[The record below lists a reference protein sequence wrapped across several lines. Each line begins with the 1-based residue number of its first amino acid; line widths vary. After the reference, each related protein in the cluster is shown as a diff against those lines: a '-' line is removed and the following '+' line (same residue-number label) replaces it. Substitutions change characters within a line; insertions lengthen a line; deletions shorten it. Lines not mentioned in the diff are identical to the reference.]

1 MRHTGAFLLPVILAV
16 SACLAGTCA
25 QHGTD
30 TEAEGVDFGDA
41 QVELHGGRERIVCL
55 WSNLP
60 SSLKMIRIS
69 LGGGKEEILDIPVSS
84 PAGSRSISAIA
95 EGSYDARISFIDGEG
110 ILRDGLE
117 DVPVMVYGEKYEA
130 SLPDE
135 VRQADVSFKGPFA
148 WLSFESPSDIP
159 QGYLHDEI
167 EMTASGIPSAVATS
181 ASDTLLCD
189 LEGGIL
195 VRPVFCPDEVTGDL
209 FRGGGKHFDNESYR
223 VPETLNRTVDG
234 YRGIWFDLGQASDY
248 GSKYSGGLGTYTM
261 KHIPM
266 SIYAP
271 EVDRTYFVYGG
282 TPDESRK
289 YLLCMIGCYDHRTR
303 RLQKPRVV
311 MDKGISGVS
320 DPHDD
325 PTLQIDRDGYIWVFV
340 SGRGNKRPGVRY
352 RSVNPYDI
360 SAFEY
365 VNESIM
371 AYPQVMYHKD
381 KGFFLFFTRYDGT
394 RQLFW
399 QTSEDGI
406 TWSDYRQ
413 LASIKEEGDKNSG
426 HYQVSNICGTK
437 LCTAFNRHINGNV
450 DTRTN
455 VYYLQSTDWGET
467 WTTVDGTPVEIP
479 VTKWDSNC
487 LVRDY
492 QHTDLTHNCYIKDLN
507 FDLAGNPVILYLTS
521 RNHKTGPEG
530 GTRQW
535 HTLHWSGTQWE
546 ESLITTSTHCYDS
559 GSLWIEG
566 QDWVVIAPTD
576 AGPTYW
582 GAGGEVV
589 KWRSTDQGKTWIR
602 EKALTSGSALNHTY
616 MRRPWNCADGF
627 YSFWADGDPDR
638 FTRSS
643 LYFCDKAGKVWKM
656 PYSFTSEWAD
666 PE

>member
-1 MRHTGAFLLPVILAV
+1 MKHFGAFPVAAILAA
-16 SACLAGTCA
+16 SACLTIGCA
-25 QHGTD
+25 QRSAD
-30 TEAEGVDFGDA
+30 PSDSGDILGDSL
-41 QVELHGGRERIVCL
+41 VELHGGRERLVCV
-55 WSNLP
+55 WSGVP
-60 SSLKMIRIS
+60 SGLKMIRIA
-69 LGGGKEEILDIPVSS
+69 LGGGEGIMDIPVSGPS
-84 PAGSRSISAIA
+84 GTRNIPSVG
-95 EGSYDARISFIDGEG
+95 EGTYDASISFIDGDG
-110 ILRDGLE
+110 MLREAWE
-117 DVPVMVYGEKYEA
+117 DVPVTVYGEKYEA
-130 SLPDE
+130 TLPE
-135 VRQADVSFKGPFA
+135 TVRNAQVKFTGPFVR
-148 WLSFESPSDIP
+148 LSFDSPSVLP
-159 QGYLHDEI
+159 EGYLCDEI
-167 EMTASGIPSAVATS
+167 GMTVNGTPATSVTS

-189 LEGGIL
+189 LNGGISI
-195 VRPVFCPDEVTGDL
+195 RPVFCPDKVSGDL
-209 FRGGGKHFDNESYR
+209 FRGGGKQYANDSYITPES
-223 VPETLNRTVDG
+223 LNKTIDG

-282 TPDESRK
+282 TPDENRK
-289 YLLCMIGCYDHRTR
+289 YLLCMIGCYDHRTH
-303 RLQKPRVV
+303 RLQKPRVI
-311 MDKGISGVS
+311 MDKGILGVA
-320 DPHDD
+320 DPHDN
-325 PTLQIDRDGYIWVFV
+325 PTLQIDRDGRIWVFV
-340 SGRGNKRPGVRY
+340 SGRGNTRPGVRY

-360 SAFEY
+360 TSFEY
-365 VNESIM
+365 VNESVM

-399 QTSEDGI
+399 QTSEDGVE
-406 TWSDYRQ
+406 WSDYRQ

-426 HYQVSNICGTK
+426 HYQISNICGTK

-455 VYYLQSTDWGET
+455 VYFVQSTDLGHT
-467 WTTVDGTPVEIP
+467 WTTADGSPVEVP
-479 VTKWDSNC
+479 VTQWDSNC

-492 QHTDLTHNCYIKDLN
+492 QNTDQTHNCYIKDLN
-507 FDLAGNPVILYLTS
+507 FDPSGNPVILYVTS
-521 RNHKTGPEG
+521 HNHKTGPEG
-530 GTRQW
+530 GTRMW
-535 HTLHWSGTQWE
+535 HTLHWTGTQWE
-546 ESLITTSTHCYDS
+546 ESIITTSTHCYDS

-589 KWRSTDQGKTWIR
+589 KWRSSDQGETWVR
-602 EKALTSGSALNHTY
+602 EKNLTYGSALNNTY

-643 LYFCDKAGKVWKM
+643 LYFCDKSGKVWRM
-656 PYSFTSEWAD
+656 PYSFTSEWTD